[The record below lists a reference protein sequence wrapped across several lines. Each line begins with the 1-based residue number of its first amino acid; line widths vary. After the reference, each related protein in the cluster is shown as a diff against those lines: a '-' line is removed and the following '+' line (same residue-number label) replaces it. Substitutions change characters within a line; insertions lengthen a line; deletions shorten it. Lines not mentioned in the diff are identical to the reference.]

1 MDSID
6 ARRTRFPARKVIDV
20 VLGALVMGTVGIL
33 IGLLMGGGAVT
44 VGTGVGI
51 LLGTV
56 VGLLG
61 GRRFLVGILIGTV
74 LGGALA
80 WALAGFDKISV
91 GAGAGAAM
99 GGFLGLQF
107 SMLQD
112 MWTERKRAVR
122 PQSPGRDE

>member
-1 MDSID
+1 LDSTD
-6 ARRTRFPARKVIDV
+6 ARRTRFSARKIIDI
-20 VLGALVMGTVGIL
+20 VLGAIVMGTVGIL

-44 VGTGVGI
+44 VGTGLGI

-112 MWTERKRAVR
+112 TWAERKRITR
-122 PQSPGRDE
+122 SQNPPGSG